1 MINDKITKSL
11 AEAATQVM
19 NEAAPVNKIET
30 PQSPLSKMIDRAKTK
45 RETYFKNLKQSVKD
59 KAANSQANKP
69 SSAQVDAEGGR
80 EGRNAYSTTK
90 TGTGAESTRVK
101 DYGRNVSKH
110 QVPGQKYTTSRMSDR
125 AMIDRQDADIKA
137 MSKTGTGAEKA
148 AATAKP
154 AQAATAKPAQAAT
167 AKPAQAA
174 TAKPAQ
180 AATAKPA
187 QAATV
192 AAKPADVAAERQQ
205 RMADVEARNKAE
217 RAERMKN
224 MKVDSQKAHI
234 ASGEK
239 DPMGSEDKA
248 QYNTSIT
255 RTPETPE
262 KKGFFASLKDKASK
276 LPGYHAGTGEQ
287 VGFDKDE
294 SGEYKR
300 SFVGKREP
308 KGPFEED
315 YTFADIVAS
324 LVESSYSIKSDE
336 KERILEN
343 IHERFDNLCEDKG
356 LKLKMSKNLS
366 GAGVEIEPVDTGRG
380 VARSLEP
387 NATEKQKRA
396 YEREVE
402 AELAKKTDLVGT
414 LEPHKDKTQQ
424 SKKIY
429 HPLDQLSDKDAEKML
444 KAKFAVS
451 EEASSEEFD
460 KEIDVAKKKATGK
473 IVNKEIAKASVQGVQ
488 NEEVE
493 LDEGKMDDYLDKKR
507 LEADRTE
514 PWDKGYKAKKK
525 PKSFSQY
532 VKGKRYGGS
541 KQKEDKED

>member
-30 PQSPLSKMIDRAKTK
+30 PQSPLSKMIDGAKRK
-45 RETYFKNLKQSVKD
+45 RETYFKNLNQSVKD

-137 MSKTGTGAEKA
+137 MSKTPVAKKAATAAKPAIAATAKSAEV

-154 AQAATAKPAQAAT
+154 AEV
-167 AKPAQAA
+167 
-174 TAKPAQ
+174 

-192 AAKPADVAAERQQ
+192 AAKPTDVAAERQQ
-205 RMADVEARNKAE
+205 RMTDVEARNKAE

-294 SGEYKR
+294 HGNYEKK
-300 SFVGKREP
+300 FVGKREP

-460 KEIDVAKKKATGK
+460 KEIGVAKKKATGK

-507 LEADRTE
+507 LEADRAE